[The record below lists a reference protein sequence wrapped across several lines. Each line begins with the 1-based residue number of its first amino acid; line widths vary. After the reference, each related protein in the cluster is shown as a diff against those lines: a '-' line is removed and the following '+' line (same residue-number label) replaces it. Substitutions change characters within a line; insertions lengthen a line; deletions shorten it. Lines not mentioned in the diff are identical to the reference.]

1 MIQRV
6 DVGSLVVAR
15 TEVVC
20 IARYE
25 VLKSCRKAGLKFV
38 AIRGAVLLAARII
51 TCDTAPPAEIL
62 QHMLLRKACRLA
74 SAFSSGQSLCAYKKS
89 QCKGS
94 LSGSDIRRGLLPRLI
109 PPGYHRTESRTC
121 SECTESRF
129 GRKHMGCGVTCAGSF
144 TRFGLTVICAV
155 RVVLQIW
162 NRTGLP
168 RYADALSD

>member
-1 MIQRV
+1 MIQRA

-15 TEVVC
+15 AEVVC
-20 IARYE
+20 IARCE
-25 VLKSCRKAGLKFV
+25 ALKSCRKAGLRFV

-51 TCDTAPPAEIL
+51 TCDTAPPAGIL
-62 QHMLLRKACRLA
+62 QHILLRKACRLA

-94 LSGSDIRRGLLPRLI
+94 LSGSDMRRAATSDG
-109 PPGYHRTESRTC
+109 TESRPPAATVR
-121 SECTESRF
+121 SLGSDETH
-129 GRKHMGCGVTCAGSF
+129 RKWATSVGSF

-162 NRTGLP
+162 NRT
-168 RYADALSD
+168 